1 VVEKPIRPLDNIR
14 VVDFS
19 RVLAGPFASQA
30 LSDFGAEVVKIENP
44 DGGDDTRAWGP
55 PFVKGESAYFLS
67 ANRGKK
73 SVALNL
79 KEERSRKLVRRLIEK
94 SDVVLENFRPGT
106 MDRLGFGYDACRML
120 NPKII
125 YCSISGYGQ
134 TGPEK
139 DRPGYDLVAQGLSGV
154 MDVTG
159 PAGGDPHK
167 VGTSVADL
175 VAGLYAVQGVLLAV
189 IARERTGKGQM
200 VDVAL
205 LDGLISLLTY
215 QAGIFFASGQSPRRR
230 GNQHPTICPYETF
243 RASDGYF
250 NVAVGSERLWETF
263 CGAIEKAELAK
274 DPRFKSNADRV
285 QNRAELTEA
294 LEKLFAK
301 RPQADWLALFDRHG
315 VPAGPIYSV
324 GQALGQP
331 QALARAMVLGAEHK
345 KAGKIRMLGIPVKLS
360 ETPGLPQ
367 GAPPTLDEHTEEIF
381 RRFGD
386 EPPAQV

>member
-367 GAPPTLDEHTEEIF
+367 GAPPTLGEHTEEIF

>member
-1 VVEKPIRPLDNIR
+1 
-14 VVDFS
+14 
-19 RVLAGPFASQA
+19 
-30 LSDFGAEVVKIENP
+30 
-44 DGGDDTRAWGP
+44 
-55 PFVKGESAYFLS
+55 
-67 ANRGKK
+67 
-73 SVALNL
+73 VALNL

-367 GAPPTLDEHTEEIF
+367 GAPPTLGEHTEEIF